1 MTMTTRTRNLAAAA
15 RLRIE
20 LNEALRERNQARS
33 ERDAGRQVIADQ
45 AAALHSL
52 GDQNAY
58 LLQERDE
65 LDAAHRA
72 ALADLGEAHRQLA
85 ERDNLDNLMQLATA
99 TVAAP
104 APLHDEPDMERF
116 G

>member
-1 MTMTTRTRNLAAAA
+1 MTTQGIGAPPMRVARLLATIGDLRRQLAHVTGERDAA
-15 RLRIE
+15 RL
-20 LNEALRERNQARS
+20 
-33 ERDAGRQVIADQ
+33 VIADQ

-58 LLQERDE
+58 LLQERSE

-72 ALADLGEAHRQLA
+72 ALADITEMQRQLD
-85 ERDNLDNLMQLATA
+85 ERDSLSSLTSCLATIE
-99 TVAAP
+99 AP
-104 APLHDEPDMERF
+104 ALHDEPDMERF

>member
-1 MTMTTRTRNLAAAA
+1 MTMTTRTRNLATAA

-72 ALADLGEAHRQLA
+72 ALADLAEAHRQLA
-85 ERDNLDNLMQLATA
+85 ERDDLGLTMHLATI
-99 TVAAP
+99 AAP

>member
-1 MTMTTRTRNLAAAA
+1 MPMTTRTRNLAAAA

-85 ERDNLDNLMQLATA
+85 ERDSLASHLATI
-99 TVAAP
+99 AAP

>member
-1 MTMTTRTRNLAAAA
+1 MTTTTRVRNLATVA

-20 LNEALRERNQARS
+20 LNEALRERDQARS
-33 ERDAGRQVIADQ
+33 ERNAARHVIADQ

-52 GDQNAY
+52 GDHNGY

-72 ALADLGEAHRQLA
+72 ALADLAEAHRQLA
-85 ERDNLDNLMQLATA
+85 AHDEATSFLQMHTA
-99 TVAAP
+99 TIAAP
-104 APLHDEPDMERF
+104 ALHEEPDMERY

>member
-20 LNEALRERNQARS
+20 LNEALRERDQARS

-45 AAALHSL
+45 AAALHSI
-52 GDQNAY
+52 GDHNAY

-85 ERDNLDNLMQLATA
+85 ERDDLAKYLMPVA
-99 TVAAP
+99 TVAE
-104 APLHDEPDMERF
+104 PLHGEPDMERF

>member
-1 MTMTTRTRNLAAAA
+1 MTMTRNLATAA

-65 LDAAHRA
+65 LDTAHRA
-72 ALADLGEAHRQLA
+72 ALADLAEAHRQLS
-85 ERDNLDNLMQLATA
+85 ERDSLSLHLASIE
-99 TVAAP
+99 AP
-104 APLHDEPDMERF
+104 ALHDEPDMERF

>member
-1 MTMTTRTRNLAAAA
+1 MTTTTRTRNLAAVA

-45 AAALHSL
+45 AAALHSI
-52 GDQNAY
+52 GDHNAY

-72 ALADLGEAHRQLA
+72 ALADLAEAHRQLA
-85 ERDNLDNLMQLATA
+85 ERDDLAKYLMP
-99 TVAAP
+99 VAAV
-104 APLHDEPDMERF
+104 AEPLHDEPDMERF

>member
-20 LNEALRERNQARS
+20 LNEALRERDQARS
-33 ERDAGRQVIADQ
+33 ERNAGRQVIADQ

-72 ALADLGEAHRQLA
+72 ALADLAEAHRQLA
-85 ERDNLDNLMQLATA
+85 ERDDLTKHLMP
-99 TVAAP
+99 VAKVAE
-104 APLHDEPDMERF
+104 PLHDEPDMERF